1 MLGKQRRLPA
11 AAFAGGLAAFV
22 ALAGCGG
29 EQSVAS
35 RSAAAFREAQKKGE
49 TFEDTGHSHGG
60 HAAADASAGAADHAD
75 HANHEAATPGH
86 DHGGAGASPDHSA
99 MGQGSQAH
107 AGHAGMDHGQSH
119 QGHTE
124 PGKAMGQDERSSH
137 TGHAAMSPQAPPA
150 GAQAPS
156 GGHEGHTGHSP
167 AHEGMEPATAVAA
180 PKAAAPGQP
189 AGTLKPD
196 ALDAPA
202 ATSVADAQRSA
213 EIAEEMSGAG
223 SQGARG
229 GHEGHGGQGS
239 PGGHSGHGSGTYVHV
254 DAGRETAAQE
264 ESHDHHGHGMEPG
277 EESAEVYVCP
287 MHPEVTSST
296 PGKCPKCGMDLVK
309 EKKE

>member
-1 MLGKQRRLPA
+1 MFGKQRRLPA

-35 RSAAAFREAQKKGE
+35 RSAAAFLEAQKKGE

-86 DHGGAGASPDHSA
+86 DHGEAGASPDHSA
-99 MGQGSQAH
+99 MGHGSQAH

-119 QGHTE
+119 QGHAE
-124 PGKAMGQDERSSH
+124 PGKAMGQSAGQDEHS
-137 TGHAAMSPQAPPA
+137 GHA
-150 GAQAPS
+150 
-156 GGHEGHTGHSP
+156 GHSP
-167 AHEGMEPATAVAA
+167 AQGGMEPATAATA
-180 PKAAAPGQP
+180 SKAAAPGQP

-223 SQGARG
+223 SQGAHG

-239 PGGHSGHGSGTYVHV
+239 PGGHGGHGSGTYVHV
-254 DAGRETAAQE
+254 DAGREMAAQE
-264 ESHDHHGHGMEPG
+264 ESHAHHGHGMA
-277 EESAEVYVCP
+277 EEASEVYVCP

-309 EKKE
+309 RRKE